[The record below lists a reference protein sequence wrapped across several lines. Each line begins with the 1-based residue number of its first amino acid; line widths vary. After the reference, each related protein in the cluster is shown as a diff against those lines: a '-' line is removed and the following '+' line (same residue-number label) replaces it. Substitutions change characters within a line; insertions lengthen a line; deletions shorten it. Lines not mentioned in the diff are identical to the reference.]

1 MDDLLK
7 RLLDAELQ
15 GEAIVDEASRE
26 RERMV
31 QQALGEARAAEASFE
46 AGLGELRRHY
56 LKQSEERAAQAVAEL
71 ARQYAEHQR
80 ELRRLDQRIVD
91 QCHTASTISSSTTEL
106 NTRLR

>member
-15 GEAIVDEASRE
+15 GEAIADAAGRE

-31 QQALGEARAAEASFE
+31 QQALDEASVGEARFE
-46 AGLGELRRHY
+46 AGLTELRQPY
-56 LKQSEERAAQAVAEL
+56 LKQSEERAAQAIAEL

-80 ELRRLDQRIVD
+80 ELRRQAEEHEAAARAAALDLLLGK
-91 QCHTASTISSSTTEL
+91 TADPS
-106 NTRLR
+106 

>member
-80 ELRRLDQRIVD
+80 ELRRQAQEHDADAGAAALDLLLGK
-91 QCHTASTISSSTTEL
+91 TAGLS
-106 NTRLR
+106 